1 MNPTTPPAKPPTKQA
16 RLITDH
22 RCNGLNDAL
31 NIVVLDEPSD
41 TGANHAYLLDIV
53 GGAPGSGGGSTVI
66 RFQNGPILEA
76 GFNGLSN
83 EALIA
88 VVIDRLRGF
97 QGENPRPERKVIGDA
112 SVVVE
117 AMNREELWG
126 KFKCRDNAIAI
137 THLEDALMRLQ
148 KRTRDRMA
156 RGVEGTLQR

>member
-1 MNPTTPPAKPPTKQA
+1 M

-22 RCNGLNDAL
+22 KLNGLNDA
-31 NIVVLDEPSD
+31 IVISAVDQPSD
-41 TGANHAYLLDIV
+41 VGANHVYRLDIV
-53 GGAPGSGGGSTVI
+53 GGAPTTGGAELVI
-66 RFQNGPILEA
+66 QFQNGPIGEV
-76 GFNGLSN
+76 GFNGISN

-88 VVIDRLRGF
+88 VVIDRLKGF
-97 QGENPRPERKVIGDA
+97 QGENPRPLRQSIGD
-112 SVVVE
+112 STVVIE
-117 AMNREELWG
+117 TINREEQWG